1 MWSPSVPLPS
11 ERLKPLLGWETAKPL
26 CGSLNQNSS
35 QYAPHSITGMLP
47 CQQERFFM
55 SLKYNEDQWLLP
67 WFIKLPLCTP
77 CEVFIFHCDPELCS
91 FFPPAAGKT
100 AFYLLVSSINQQQR
114 RKRQKGNTEWSL
126 HCFFPSQTLNP
137 ALETTLLKENDD
149 VSISQFSR
157 LMTRWC
163 FSSSWKEVVYVPPEQ
178 LKSRMGMQSR
188 CGLMQISNPGLHVDR
203 LKALC
208 FWKRHNFSLIADEI
222 RRW

>member
-100 AFYLLVSSINQQQR
+100 CLLSLGFIHKPTTKKEKTKREHWVKSSLFLPVPDFKSCFGNYSP
-114 RKRQKGNTEWSL
+114 KGKW
-126 HCFFPSQTLNP
+126 
-137 ALETTLLKENDD
+137 
-149 VSISQFSR
+149 
-157 LMTRWC
+157 WC
-163 FSSSWKEVVYVPPEQ
+163 FHLTVFTFDDQVM
-178 LKSRMGMQSR
+178 L
-188 CGLMQISNPGLHVDR
+188 L
-203 LKALC
+203 
-208 FWKRHNFSLIADEI
+208 
-222 RRW
+222 